1 MLEALLLFSRVSSSH
16 DIELSADRNLLYV
29 TLLYFTYARC
39 STVFRFWDV
48 GIFEFGPI
56 TVLTEVPRNSPQSFS
71 GKWKNTWKE
80 TMAEFLRCRFRIV
93 IIIRYFTNFAV
104 KKIDAIET

>member
-1 MLEALLLFSRVSSSH
+1 MQTEIYF
-16 DIELSADRNLLYV
+16 
-29 TLLYFTYARC
+29 TLLMHVAQQCFGLGT
-39 STVFRFWDV
+39 S
-48 GIFEFGPI
+48 EFSGPKS
-56 TVLTEVPRNSPQSFS
+56 VLTEVPRNSRQSFS

-104 KKIDAIET
+104 KKIGAIET